1 MSHSSGCFLLN
12 ADKVHS
18 EGRETLALFGIENKK
33 LLRKKKTQKKHFSDS
48 QVEGPDRSGTF
59 GHTQSGVPM
68 LIETFFILRF
78 YKENSRES
86 LERTSSQGNQ
96 ISWEDLI
103 FTKILP
109 LPRGLCWKGTMS
121 EEERALEFD
130 CRESLLFLRV

>member
-1 MSHSSGCFLLN
+1 
-12 ADKVHS
+12 
-18 EGRETLALFGIENKK
+18 
-33 LLRKKKTQKKHFSDS
+33 
-48 QVEGPDRSGTF
+48 
-59 GHTQSGVPM
+59 M